1 MQLKVGCC
9 GFPVSMKKY
18 FETFNVV
25 EVQKTFYKP
34 PEVKTAEKWRKSA
47 PEGFEFTVKAWQ
59 VITHPPSSPTYRKAG
74 IKFENCGFFKPTEV
88 VFTAWEKTRE
98 IAEALKAKIIVFQ
111 TPRSFRDT
119 EENMENMRTFFSSI
133 DRKFTF
139 CFEPRGWS
147 EENVRRI
154 CEELDLIHVVDPFVS
169 KQLYGE
175 ICYYRL
181 HGFDYKHKYTDEEL
195 EKLLRMID
203 RDGYVMFNNV
213 HMFDDALRFK
223 KLVERE
229 AGLKR
234 S

>member
-1 MQLKVGCC
+1 MKLKVGCC

-18 FETFNVV
+18 FETFDVV

-47 PEGFEFTVKAWQ
+47 PEDFEFTIKAWQ

-74 IKFENCGFFKPTEV
+74 IRFENCGFSDQLKLFSWHGKNE
-88 VFTAWEKTRE
+88 E
-98 IAEALKAKIIVFQ
+98 IAKALGAKVIVFQ
-111 TPRSFRDT
+111 TPKSFKDT
-119 EENMENMRTFFSSI
+119 SENMENMRAFFNSI
-133 DRKFTF
+133 DRNFTF

-147 EENVRRI
+147 EEKVRQI
-154 CEELDLIHVVDPFVS
+154 CEELGLVHVVDPFVS
-169 KQLYGE
+169 RQVYGE

-195 EKLLRMID
+195 EKLLSMID

-229 AGLKR
+229 AT
-234 S
+234 SE